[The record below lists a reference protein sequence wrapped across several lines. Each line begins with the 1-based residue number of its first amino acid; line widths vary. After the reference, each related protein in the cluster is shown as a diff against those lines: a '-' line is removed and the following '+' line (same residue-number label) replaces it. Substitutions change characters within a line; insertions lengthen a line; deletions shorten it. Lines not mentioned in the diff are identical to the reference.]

1 MFDPFEVNR
10 ISNIYYEERVLD
22 AKSGRKARKNGKN
35 EIGMVQRA
43 GDFLIAAGQK
53 LKGHPQSAPIP
64 LTVTEE

>member
-10 ISNIYYEERVLD
+10 IGNIYCEERVLD
-22 AKSGRKARKNGKN
+22 AKNRRTARKNGKN

-64 LTVTEE
+64 LTVTEK